1 MAELTNEKLTDVGL
15 GSISSDGKYT
25 VTGEGM
31 FDDLMEAVNAHLSA
45 QYDLER
51 ITGSDYATVYLGATQ
66 SAMSSAVQYL
76 TAGMS
81 WGLIEQQRLVEV
93 EKVKLIEAQTQT
105 EIEKKDL
112 ITAQIAESEAN
123 VKVAEAQVEKIEAE
137 VSLLAAK
144 EVTEGKQQLVLAAQ
158 EDLYKEQANGFYW
171 NAMNKWAKLS
181 SDRESVYVSAEQT
194 EEASSGIKS
203 TTQIAKSQPVKAGGV
218 CGESCTCTCV

>member
-15 GSISSDGKYT
+15 GSISSDGKFT
-25 VTGEGM
+25 VTGDGM

-123 VKVAEAQVEKIEAE
+123 TEVAEAQVKKIEAE

-144 EVTEGKQQLVLAAQ
+144 EVTEGYQQSVLGAQ
-158 EDLYKEQANGFYW
+158 EDLYKEQAKGFYW
-171 NAMNKWAKLS
+171 NAMNKWAKLTA
-181 SDRESVYVSAEQT
+181 DVESVYVSAEKDSI
-194 EEASSGIKS
+194 SSAVTS
-203 TTQIAKSQPVKAGGV
+203 STQIAKSQPCKDGGTLTGTPSS
-218 CGESCTCTCV
+218 CG